1 MANSTMDKY
10 TADAF
15 WASRNFRG
23 SARLHLQH
31 ILFQNT
37 LGYVLEPRI
46 QKHFSSAKTIRVA
59 DLACGNGVW
68 LSDLA
73 DELSAQGGVTAEL
86 EGFDKNPVNF
96 PAAKFLSSSI
106 NLKELDVLANP
117 LPQEL
122 IGVYDVVHVR
132 AFSSLIHKG
141 DIGALISTVLSLLK
155 PGGWFQWEET
165 RVDDWQAEAPGA
177 GVSKAF
183 CDSILSLIMAGGKA
197 RGDTY
202 DFLSRLEPLIKEQ
215 GLVDVEV
222 LHATKKG
229 RDYKAW
235 TEDYLEVWEDLVPY
249 FPTLATA
256 PDAPMS
262 REKYTELF
270 DGAVAETEN
279 GVVVHTGSIVTVVAR
294 KPGA

>member
-1 MANSTMDKY
+1 MDKY

-15 WASRNFRG
+15 WTSRNFKT

-31 ILFQNT
+31 YLFQNT

-46 QKHFSSAKTIRVA
+46 QKQYSSAKTVRVA

-73 DELSAQGGVTAEL
+73 DVLSAQGGVTAEL

-96 PAAKFLSSSI
+96 PAAKYLSSSI
-106 NLKELDVLANP
+106 NLKELDILAKP

-122 IGVYDVVHVR
+122 VGVYDIVHIR
-132 AFSSLIHKG
+132 AFCSIIRNE
-141 DIGALISTVLSLLK
+141 DIGPLVSTALSLLK
-155 PGGWFQWEET
+155 PGGWLQWEEL
-165 RVDDWQAEAPGA
+165 RYDDFHSEAPSSD
-177 GVSKAF
+177 VSKAF
-183 CDSILSLIMAGGKA
+183 CDSIIQILEAGGKA
-197 RGDTY
+197 QGNTY
-202 DFLSRLEPLIKEQ
+202 GWLPRLEPLVKEQ

-235 TEDYLEVWEDLVPY
+235 TEDFLDVWEDLVPY
-249 FPTLATA
+249 FPTLASK
-256 PDAPMS
+256 PDSLMS

-270 DGAVAETEN
+270 DGAVGETEK
-279 GVVVHTGSIVTVVAR
+279 GVVLNTGSIVTVVAR
-294 KPGA
+294 KPEA